1 MKKKINSLLTAA
13 ICLFF
18 IIAINSFLEPCS
30 GMMRMKCRT
39 TTDIAT
45 AVFSI
50 SLVISLI
57 SCFVN
62 KSKAIKAFSIVS
74 AVLGIVLILVPFI
87 GSCRSASMLCNRQT
101 MPAIRI
107 GGSLILFI
115 AVISVITIS
124 LKKEVCNNENA

>member
-1 MKKKINSLLTAA
+1 MKKKINSLLAA
-13 ICLFF
+13 AVCLFF
-18 IIAINSFLEPCS
+18 IIAINSFLKPCS

-57 SCFVN
+57 SCFVK

-87 GSCRSASMLCNRQT
+87 GSCRSASMLCNRHT

-107 GGSLILFI
+107 GGSLILLI

-124 LKKEVCNNENA
+124 LKKEVSNNENG